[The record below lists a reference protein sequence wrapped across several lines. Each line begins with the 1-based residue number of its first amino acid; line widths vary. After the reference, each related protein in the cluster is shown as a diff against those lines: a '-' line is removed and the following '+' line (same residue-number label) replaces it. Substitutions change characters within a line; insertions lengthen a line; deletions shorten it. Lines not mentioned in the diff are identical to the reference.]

1 MSDSID
7 MHLINSQDAEQ
18 IALVEKMN
26 GLLSAH
32 RDLDEVIGRLLESA
46 TADQLQI
53 QRLKKRK
60 LILKDEIARLH
71 GKILPDIIA

>member
-26 GLLSAH
+26 VLLSEH
-32 RDLDEVIGRLLESA
+32 RDLDEVIGHLLESA